1 MATLFDP
8 QSTIISFAP
17 GATGG
22 ILSAGGGG
30 LGAGGLGG
38 AAGAVLA
45 ATGGGA
51 PSMVIQGLF
60 SGTFVKVQ
68 RDEDAY
74 KKKTGANGDVARAK
88 VRNKGGSVVV
98 TLLMTSPS
106 NAFLSAIH
114 QLGEVF
120 PPTGQDAG
128 ALQVQDLL
136 GGTTCHA
143 AVAWI
148 KKVANVEFADDI
160 LAREW
165 TFDCES
171 IDIVHGT
178 GGNID

>member
-17 GATGG
+17 GATGS
-22 ILSAGGGG
+22 ILSAGGG
-30 LGAGGLGG
+30 LAAGGLGG

-45 ATGGGA
+45 SIGGGA
-51 PSMVIQGLF
+51 PSIVITGLF

-74 KKKTGANGDVARAK
+74 KKKTGAHGDVARAK
-88 VRNKGGSVVV
+88 VRNKGGSVAV
-98 TLLMTSPS
+98 TLLQTSPS
-106 NAFLSAIH
+106 NALLSAIH

-120 PPTGQDAG
+120 PPTGQDVG

-136 GGTTCHA
+136 GGTTAHA

-171 IDIVHGT
+171 IDIVHGS
-178 GGNID
+178 GGTID

>member
-8 QSTIISFAP
+8 QSTIITFAP

-22 ILSAGGGG
+22 ILSPGGSS
-30 LGAGGLGG
+30 LVGGLGG

-45 ATGGGA
+45 GTGGGA
-51 PSMVIQGLF
+51 PSIIITGLF

-88 VRNKGGSVVV
+88 IRNKGGSVSI
-98 TLLMTSPS
+98 TLLMTSS
-106 NAFLSAIH
+106 TNALLSAIH
-114 QLGEVF
+114 QLGEVI
-120 PPTGQDAG
+120 PPTGQDVG
-128 ALQVQDLL
+128 ALQIQDLL

-165 TFDCES
+165 TFDCEA
-171 IDIVHGT
+171 IDIVHGN
-178 GGNID
+178 GGTID